1 MEVNLNGDENHDWQI
16 GKYIQ
21 YVYIYTFKY
30 LHLSIHHVSKFY
42 LRMLERVKVM
52 LIN

>member
-1 MEVNLNGDENHDWQI
+1 MVMKIMI
-16 GKYIQ
+16 GKLANIYNM
-21 YVYIYTFKY
+21 YIYTHLNIYIY
-30 LHLSIHHVSKFY
+30 LYMHHVSKFY